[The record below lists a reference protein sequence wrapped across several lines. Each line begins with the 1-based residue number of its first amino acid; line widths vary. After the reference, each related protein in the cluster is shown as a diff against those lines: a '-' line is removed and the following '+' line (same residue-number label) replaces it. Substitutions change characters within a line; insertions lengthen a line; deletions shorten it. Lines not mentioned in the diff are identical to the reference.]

1 MGSDFSQEVLFNG
14 SISCDSNDSCCD
26 VKGTFTKIHPGSF
39 NSSTTAKNGKET
51 PFKMI

>member
-14 SISCDSNDSCCD
+14 AISCDSNDSCRD
-26 VKGTFTKIHPGSF
+26 VKGTFAKIHPGPF
-39 NSSTTAKNGKET
+39 NSSTTAKNCKET

>member
-14 SISCDSNDSCCD
+14 AISCDSNAQCLDS
-26 VKGTFTKIHPGSF
+26 KGTFAKIHPVHF
-39 NSSTTAKNGKET
+39 NSSATAKNGKET